1 MTEATV
7 GRHATLPDD
16 ACPDGASTAEYLAA
30 LRDSGELGML
40 QPVRHGGRGMAA
52 EEFVA
57 AIAELSSR
65 AGSAGWLAAMVNAGA
80 HLVDLL
86 GPDAAGIVWGAS
98 PGALVV
104 AGCQPDGALSGAGML
119 SGRWLGVTAA
129 EHADWLLLATRA
141 DRGAAWVLVP
151 RGDAQ
156 LQQVATG
163 GLRAAGICDV
173 AVSGLPVAAD
183 RVFACARDYPA
194 AVGAGAAAAVV
205 GSADGAWHRH
215 VERVRERLTVSY
227 GVKEVTDQPSAPA
240 QVAWVASDIDAAR
253 LQVIESLTPARS
265 GKPDAGWAHR
275 QAVVRARDAT
285 DQLLS
290 TSRRHA
296 LDASDPVTRLWGDVH
311 LGCRLTLRLIDG
323 LDRR

>member
-1 MTEATV
+1 MTETTV
-7 GRHATLPDD
+7 GRAATSSDD
-16 ACPDGASTAEYLAA
+16 ACPDGSSTSESLDA

-40 QPVRHGGRGMAA
+40 QPASHGGRGMEA

-65 AGSAGWLAAMVNAGA
+65 AGSAGWLAAMMNAGA

-86 GPDAAGIVWGAS
+86 GTEAREVVWGAS
-98 PGALVV
+98 PEALVV
-104 AGCQPDGALSGAGML
+104 AGWQPDGARSGGGSL
-119 SGRWLGVTAA
+119 SGRWLGVTGA
-129 EHADWLLLATRA
+129 EHADWLLLAT
-141 DRGAAWVLVP
+141 GAAWLLVP
-151 RGDAQ
+151 RGEARIERVD
-156 LQQVATG
+156 TG

-173 AVSGLPVAAD
+173 SVSGVPVPTD
-183 RVFACARDYPA
+183 RAFDALRDYPA

-215 VERVRERLTVSY
+215 VEHVRERLTVSY
-227 GVKEVTDQPSAPA
+227 GVEEVTDQPSAPA

-253 LQVIESLTPARS
+253 LQVIASLDTAVA
-265 GKPDAGWAHR
+265 GKSDAGLAHR

-296 LDASDPVTRLWGDVH
+296 LDASDPVTRLWRDVH